1 MLIEDVLLEF
11 KRTHLEHIE
20 DIIITDGYNGGKAVI
35 EYFRG
40 LLITLQG
47 TSSEAI
53 SVSVK
58 WDGAPAVVCGTHP
71 ETGRF
76 FVGTKSVFNP
86 GTPKINYTKQQIA
99 KNHGTD
105 DLGQKL
111 LKCLVHLR
119 KLNIQG
125 VVQGDLL
132 FTDDDIVRKNLNGTP
147 HLTFKPNTITYAV
160 PENSD
165 IGKQVDTAKVGIIF
179 HTTYNGEIFADMTAS
194 AGADTETFTQSSDVF
209 FDNATYKDVSGSAK
223 FTADET
229 KQFMNGIDKLEAL
242 LNNVPRDLS
251 NLLGTNQDFVPYFQ
265 MYINAM
271 VKQGQLPTNVN
282 QFLQGFQKFYAERM
296 QQQIAGLKAQKALQ
310 LRQNKLKQMPTFM
323 ARIKKPLQAMLTFYK
338 SVQLLKGFVL
348 KKMNQAMAIGS
359 FAQTDSGLEVTDP
372 EGFVAVDK
380 TGNAVKLVDR
390 LGFSRRNLSIVKKF
404 QKESMMRIDELVE
417 GPYDP
422 YRHKAIF
429 FAGSPGSGKT
439 YVARKLAGS
448 FQGLKQVNMDSIFKH
463 LMTKKNLSWKMPPEE
478 EPEREKQR
486 QRSKELVA
494 KQQQTYADSGLGL
507 LIDSTGRITQTVR
520 RIKDELED
528 KGYETTMVFVTTDL
542 ETALRR
548 NKERERTLPDKLIHQ
563 NFEVIEQRLG
573 EYQRM
578 FNDVLVIDNSESTQM
593 SMPAQLVH
601 VEKNIRKFLQ

>member
-71 ETGRF
+71 ETGKF
-76 FVGTKSVFNP
+76 FVATKSAFAKNAKV
-86 GTPKINYTKQQIA
+86 NYTKSDIA

-372 EGFVAVDK
+372 EGFVAVDR

-390 LGFSRRNLSIVKKF
+390 LGFSRRNLAVVKKF
-404 QKESMMRIDELVE
+404 QK
-417 GPYDP
+417 
-422 YRHKAIF
+422 A
-429 FAGSPGSGKT
+429 
-439 YVARKLAGS
+439 
-448 FQGLKQVNMDSIFKH
+448 N
-463 LMTKKNLSWKMPPEE
+463 
-478 EPEREKQR
+478 
-486 QRSKELVA
+486 
-494 KQQQTYADSGLGL
+494 
-507 LIDSTGRITQTVR
+507 
-520 RIKDELED
+520 
-528 KGYETTMVFVTTDL
+528 
-542 ETALRR
+542 
-548 NKERERTLPDKLIHQ
+548 
-563 NFEVIEQRLG
+563 
-573 EYQRM
+573 
-578 FNDVLVIDNSESTQM
+578 
-593 SMPAQLVH
+593 
-601 VEKNIRKFLQ
+601 